1 MPKDKTKNISIIL
14 NRVEN
19 SIEARNILEK
29 IYQVCYKFLGLTIC
43 KLGFIYNDIN
53 ISKAV
58 KMQEPFIIAYEKSQ
72 AALNITDIA
81 RTLVRINHKED
92 EKKYGLRLFVNKLK
106 WFFNT

>member
-1 MPKDKTKNISIIL
+1 
-14 NRVEN
+14 
-19 SIEARNILEK
+19 
-29 IYQVCYKFLGLTIC
+29 
-43 KLGFIYNDIN
+43 
-53 ISKAV
+53 
-58 KMQEPFIIAYEKSQ
+58 MQEPFIIAYEKSQ